1 MICNLGT
8 NKQAIEDAIEMLG
21 AYIHYVASESV
32 SFDVLIVSRIACRQK
47 FVCGIVGSIFL
58 LDEDVIHCM
67 CDASFE

>member
-1 MICNLGT
+1 MRL
-8 NKQAIEDAIEMLG
+8 
-21 AYIHYVASESV
+21 IHYVASESV
-32 SFDVLIVSRIACRQK
+32 SFDVLIVSRIVCRQK